1 MSEEA
6 DSIGRDTA
14 IEFVK
19 RIDNAMKSLGDA
31 GEALRPSLAKD
42 HFRIFAEAFGAAVS
56 ELDLGV
62 LEIIYRCHP
71 DLRPSDMPRGRP
83 LEKSKMENVEFRA
96 KRRATSRSLSPIA
109 P

>member
-1 MSEEA
+1 MSEAA

-14 IEFVK
+14 IEFIK

-31 GEALRPSLAKD
+31 GEALWPLLAKD

-62 LEIIYRCHP
+62 LEIVYRCHP
-71 DLRPSDMPRGRP
+71 DLRPDDMPRGPTLR
-83 LEKSKMENVEFRA
+83 EIEDGECR
-96 KRRATSRSLSPIA
+96 I
-109 P
+109 

>member
-14 IEFVK
+14 IEFIK
-19 RIDNAMKSLGDA
+19 RIDNAMKSLSDA

-42 HFRIFAEAFGAAVS
+42 HFRIFAEAFGTAVS

-62 LEIIYRCHP
+62 LEIIYRRHP
-71 DLRPSDMPRGRP
+71 DLRPNDMPRGRT
-83 LEKSKMENVEFRA
+83 LREIENEECR
-96 KRRATSRSLSPIA
+96 I
-109 P
+109 